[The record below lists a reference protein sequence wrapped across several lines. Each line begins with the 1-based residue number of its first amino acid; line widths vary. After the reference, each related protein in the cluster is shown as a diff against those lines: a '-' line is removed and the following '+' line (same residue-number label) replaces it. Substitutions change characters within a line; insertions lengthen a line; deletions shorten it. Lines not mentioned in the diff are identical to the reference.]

1 MALVTATSL
10 GFAISPG
17 AALGRTVNRQSSKS
31 PANLLRF
38 QRASAAVSDKPSTTS
53 SSTTTTAPQVQPR
66 VVSPPTPAV
75 APNPAAAPALIARVS
90 EPAATNPPVRTPV
103 AVVTTCADALSYL
116 ASHAAPGFVAS
127 CSDGNSLGRYGF
139 TCWNVAPHCGDG
151 GRVIH
156 IACPALFV
164 YQNEAHNSW
173 ALIGE
178 RAGIDPFGQGNPAE
192 RAFCDNFR

>member
-1 MALVTATSL
+1 M
-10 GFAISPG
+10 
-17 AALGRTVNRQSSKS
+17 
-31 PANLLRF
+31 
-38 QRASAAVSDKPSTTS
+38 
-53 SSTTTTAPQVQPR
+53 
-66 VVSPPTPAV
+66 
-75 APNPAAAPALIARVS
+75 APAPIARVP
-90 EPAATNPPVRTPV
+90 EPSATNPPAPTPA

-116 ASHAAPGFVAS
+116 ARHAAPGFVAS
-127 CSDGNSLGRYGF
+127 CSPGNSLGRYGF

-156 IACPALFV
+156 VACPAAFV

-178 RAGIDPFGQGNPAE
+178 GAGIDPFGQGNPAE